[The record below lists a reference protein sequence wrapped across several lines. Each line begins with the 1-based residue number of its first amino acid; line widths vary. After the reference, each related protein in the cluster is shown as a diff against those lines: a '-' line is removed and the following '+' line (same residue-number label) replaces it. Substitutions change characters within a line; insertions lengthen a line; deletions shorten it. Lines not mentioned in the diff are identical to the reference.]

1 MSASDIESCQAQL
14 EAASENGIPVV
25 VFDSNVNEDE
35 LVAAFRGTDNTYVG
49 KLAAEKLAD
58 AIGGSG
64 KIAVFS
70 AQEKTESSQKRVG
83 GFKETLMEYPDITI
97 VSELYTDKV
106 DDMETAMADVLNRYP
121 DLSGVFC
128 TNEDVSDL
136 YLSLDKGEKAPVMV
150 GVDATT
156 VQQKAIADGQELGTV
171 SQDPYAIGYQ
181 TIIAAAQAMSTD
193 VQKAAEVEKNVLLE
207 PEWIDASNISDETNS
222 NYLYSK

>member
-1 MSASDIESCQAQL
+1 
-14 EAASENGIPVV
+14 
-25 VFDSNVNEDE
+25 
-35 LVAAFRGTDNTYVG
+35 
-49 KLAAEKLAD
+49 
-58 AIGGSG
+58 
-64 KIAVFS
+64 
-70 AQEKTESSQKRVG
+70 
-83 GFKETLMEYPDITI
+83 MEYPDITI

-136 YLSLDKGEKAPVMV
+136 YLGLDKGEKAPVMV

-156 VQQKAIADGQELGTV
+156 VQQKAIADGQELWNSITGSICYRISDDHCGCTGNV
-171 SQDPYAIGYQ
+171 HGCSEGCGSRKD
-181 TIIAAAQAMSTD
+181 
-193 VQKAAEVEKNVLLE
+193 VLLE

>member
-1 MSASDIESCQAQL
+1 MD
-14 EAASENGIPVV
+14 
-25 VFDSNVNEDE
+25 
-35 LVAAFRGTDNTYVG
+35 
-49 KLAAEKLAD
+49 
-58 AIGGSG
+58 
-64 KIAVFS
+64 
-70 AQEKTESSQKRVG
+70 
-83 GFKETLMEYPDITI
+83 YPDITI

-106 DDMETAMADVLNRYP
+106 EDMETAMADVLNRYP

-136 YLSLDKGEKAPVMV
+136 YLGLDKGEKAPVMV

-207 PEWIDASNISDETNS
+207 PKWIDASNISDETNS

>member
-1 MSASDIESCQAQL
+1 M
-14 EAASENGIPVV
+14 
-25 VFDSNVNEDE
+25 
-35 LVAAFRGTDNTYVG
+35 AAFRGTDNTYVG

-70 AQEKTESSQKRVG
+70 AQEKTESSQKRVE
-83 GFKETLMEYPDITI
+83 GFKETLAEYPDITI

-181 TIIAAAQAMSTD
+181 TIIAAAQTMSTD
-193 VQKAAEVEKNVLLE
+193 AQKAEKVEKNVLLE
-207 PEWIDASNISDETNS
+207 PKWIDASNIGDETNS